1 MEERGRRLEPLSPVP
16 LALLV
21 LAILGLAAVVVAAS
35 RSGGQGPSGPAGT
48 AVTEAAIIRAGVI
61 LVAVAE
67 VVVFGLIAWAL
78 WPGERRARRVGH
90 RKGSLAV
97 AVASFLQTASVL
109 VLFWLW
115 LHYRARFGGSG
126 QGLLGGLAPPRT
138 FASLPGRAFAVA
150 GGQEWLTLVIV
161 LAVLGLAATRLLRGI
176 RFGRRGSPLAR
187 LAGRLQE
194 AVEESLEELEGEP
207 DPRRAV
213 IAAYA
218 RMERSLA
225 RVGLARA
232 RHEAAFEYL
241 GRLLGLLDA
250 SVAPAQRLTDLYQ
263 VARFSEHPIDESM
276 KKQAINSLFE
286 LRDELRERA
295 AAGEPVGEAA
305 PA

>member
-78 WPGERRARRVGH
+78 WPGERRARRVGR

-115 LHYRARFGGSG
+115 LHYRARFGGS
-126 QGLLGGLAPPRT
+126 
-138 FASLPGRAFAVA
+138 
-150 GGQEWLTLVIV
+150 
-161 LAVLGLAATRLLRGI
+161 
-176 RFGRRGSPLAR
+176 
-187 LAGRLQE
+187 
-194 AVEESLEELEGEP
+194 
-207 DPRRAV
+207 
-213 IAAYA
+213 
-218 RMERSLA
+218 
-225 RVGLARA
+225 
-232 RHEAAFEYL
+232 
-241 GRLLGLLDA
+241 
-250 SVAPAQRLTDLYQ
+250 
-263 VARFSEHPIDESM
+263 
-276 KKQAINSLFE
+276 
-286 LRDELRERA
+286 
-295 AAGEPVGEAA
+295 
-305 PA
+305 